1 MPPIIHQLRA
11 EISSLKAELS
21 DLTRQ
26 RSDLVAPFD
35 HRIADIEQRLLAA
48 ERMLATYT
56 GAPSEAD
63 TLPRRPPRREDIS
76 DANGGL
82 VSAVAIDV
90 AEIDKVVIP
99 ATLNGHPLRPDSK
112 RAKIIKATKV
122 LLEISGPKSR
132 SEILQFLQRT
142 GIMGREKNP
151 KSYLS
156 VILSYAKEIFVSNN
170 FLWYLKDS
178 APRNSDG

>member
-1 MPPIIHQLRA
+1 
-11 EISSLKAELS
+11 
-21 DLTRQ
+21 
-26 RSDLVAPFD
+26 
-35 HRIADIEQRLLAA
+35 
-48 ERMLATYT
+48 MLATYT
-56 GAPSEAD
+56 GAPSEPEAGSRRLYRKEALGDPD
-63 TLPRRPPRREDIS
+63 TMPAPELDLAQIEKI
-76 DANGGL
+76 
-82 VSAVAIDV
+82 
-90 AEIDKVVIP
+90 VIP
-99 ATLNGHPLRPDSK
+99 TSLNGHPLRPDSK
-112 RAKIIKATKV
+112 RAKIIKATKA

-178 APRNSDG
+178 APHHTDG